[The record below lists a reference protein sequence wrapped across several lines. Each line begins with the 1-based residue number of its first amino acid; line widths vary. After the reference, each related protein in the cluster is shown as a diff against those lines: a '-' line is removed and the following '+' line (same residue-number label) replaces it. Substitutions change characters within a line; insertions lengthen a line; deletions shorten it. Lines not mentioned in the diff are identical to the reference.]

1 MLHEHA
7 DHQCWLSL
15 LLRRQTQSERE
26 RECVCVCACV
36 SIYLYTHIMCI
47 CKYRYAHA
55 QTYTRMIGLYTCA
68 HPQRRRVSK
77 RNKQQAKILAI
88 CFPLPLLPS
97 SFLSSCIYEPYLC
110 LYLYLHLYQSIPAS
124 ICIFICNHL
133 YMYVYVCMYTY
144 IYIYTLICMCIY
156 IYVVHKSHTRTSIL
170 PLSPTWLRFLV
181 PFAAA

>member
-1 MLHEHA
+1 MLA
-7 DHQCWLSL
+7 FATLA
-15 LLRRQTQSERE
+15 QTDTERE
-26 RECVCVCACV
+26 RERESVCACV

-133 YMYVYVCMYTY
+133 YMYVYVCIYTY
-144 IYIYTLICMCIY
+144 IYTHMYVY
-156 IYVVHKSHTRTSIL
+156 IYMLCTSHTHTSTL